1 MHGKIHKVYK
11 KGILERKLYAYYECL
26 VKKVK
31 EFTQMSIFQE
41 FHDAWEF
48 MCTWLDDAAVQ
59 LENMTVQNK
68 NDPIKIKKEI
78 ERHKEFQKELSA
90 KQPMY
95 DSTMKTGK
103 ALKDKAPK
111 PDDPVLKQMLTDLKN
126 KWLNVCNLSVEKQE
140 EALLFSGQ
148 FKDALKSLMDWLAK
162 MEAGLN
168 DKTLVHEDLDTVI
181 ELVEK
186 HKNFEED
193 LNGRTEQVLK
203 IF

>member
-1 MHGKIHKVYK
+1 MLK
-11 KGILERKLYAYYECL
+11 
-26 VKKVK
+26 
-31 EFTQMSIFQE
+31 
-41 FHDAWEF
+41 D
-48 MCTWLDDAAVQ
+48 
-59 LENMTVQNK
+59 
-68 NDPIKIKKEI
+68 KIKKEI

-126 KWLNVCNLSVEKQE
+126 KWLNVCNLSVEKQRKLE

-162 MEAGLN
+162 MEAGLD
-168 DKTLVHEDLDTVI
+168 DKTPVHGDLDTVI
-181 ELVEK
+181 GLVEK

-193 LNGRTEQVLK
+193 LNGRTEQVNKTFKYLSSVVQGGPWPTQFSEQQK
-203 IF
+203 KCVFNQRTIKVCVSWS

>member
-1 MHGKIHKVYK
+1 
-11 KGILERKLYAYYECL
+11 
-26 VKKVK
+26 
-31 EFTQMSIFQE
+31 MSIFQE

-48 MCTWLDDAAVQ
+48 MCMWLDDAAVQ
-59 LENMTVQNK
+59 LEYMTVQNK
-68 NDPIKIKKEI
+68 NNPIKINKEI

-90 KQPMY
+90 KLPMY

-111 PDDPVLKQMLTDLKN
+111 PNDLVLNQMLTDLKN

-162 MEAGLN
+162 MEARLD
-168 DKTLVHEDLDTVI
+168 DKMLEDLDTVI

-193 LNGRTEQVLK
+193 LNGRTEQVLE

>member
-1 MHGKIHKVYK
+1 
-11 KGILERKLYAYYECL
+11 
-26 VKKVK
+26 
-31 EFTQMSIFQE
+31 
-41 FHDAWEF
+41 

-111 PDDPVLKQMLTDLKN
+111 PDDPVLKQMLTGRPTISFH
-126 KWLNVCNLSVEKQE
+126 NV
-140 EALLFSGQ
+140 
-148 FKDALKSLMDWLAK
+148 
-162 MEAGLN
+162 
-168 DKTLVHEDLDTVI
+168 
-181 ELVEK
+181 
-186 HKNFEED
+186 
-193 LNGRTEQVLK
+193 
-203 IF
+203 

>member
-1 MHGKIHKVYK
+1 
-11 KGILERKLYAYYECL
+11 
-26 VKKVK
+26 
-31 EFTQMSIFQE
+31 MSIFQE

-126 KWLNVCNLSVEKQE
+126 KWLNVCNLSVEKQRKLE

-148 FKDALKSLMDWLAK
+148 FKVTIDSVFLFSRSLVYRLHI
-162 MEAGLN
+162 
-168 DKTLVHEDLDTVI
+168 VHPEG
-181 ELVEK
+181 ELYHV
-186 HKNFEED
+186 F
-193 LNGRTEQVLK
+193 QVLPRTLIPGATDSLNHK
-203 IF
+203 AVHWKATDPNVHLFYGLVSVKSSIIVPYKYFV